1 MDLAHFGLTRRP
13 FRPTPDTDSYYQ
25 APAHEAALDGLR
37 GALAGREGLAL
48 VDGDPG
54 CGKTLVALTF
64 LEGLDRATPRVMVP
78 APRFARPADLL
89 QALLFD
95 LGATYHGLTEQE
107 LRLAVTDHLLG
118 TLAAGGPAVVVIDE
132 AQHLGPDI
140 LEEVRLLGNLETR
153 SEKAAF
159 VVLVAQPGLRER
171 LGRPDLAGF
180 AQRVA
185 VRCRIEPLTPEESAA
200 YLRHQVQAAGGRA
213 DELLTDDAAALLA
226 AKCKGLPRVLNQ
238 AAALAFTLA
247 GSAGEKAVDAE
258 AAIEALARLGLAD
271 EAAEGPAVL
280 PHPARKSK
288 GPRAKFPKRRSA

>member
-13 FRPTPDTDSYYQ
+13 FRPTPDTDSYFP
-25 APAHEAALDGLR
+25 APSHDAALTALR
-37 GALAGREGLAL
+37 SALASREGLAL
-48 VDGDPG
+48 IDGDPG

-95 LGATYHGLTEQE
+95 LGAKYHGLTEQE
-107 LRLAVTDHLLG
+107 LRLAVTEQLLG
-118 TLAAGGPAVVVIDE
+118 ALVAGGPAVVAIDE

-153 SEKAAF
+153 SAKAAF
-159 VVLVAQPGLRER
+159 VVLVAQPTLRER
-171 LGRPDLAGF
+171 LGRPDLAAF

-185 VRCRIEPLTPEESAA
+185 VRCRIDALTAEESGE
-200 YLRHQVQAAGGRA
+200 YLRHQVRSAGGRA
-213 DELLTDDAAALLA
+213 DDLLTDDALSLFA

-247 GSAGEKAVDAE
+247 GSAGERAVDVE
-258 AAIEALARLGLAD
+258 AALEALARLGLAD
-271 EAAEGPAVL
+271 EEPAVI
-280 PHPARKSK
+280 PHPARKTK
-288 GPRAKFPKRRSA
+288 VKLPKRRSA

>member
-13 FRPTPDTDSYYQ
+13 FRSTPDTDAYYP
-25 APAHEAALDGLR
+25 APSHDAAVTALR
-37 GALAGREGLAL
+37 SAFASREGLAL

-54 CGKTLVALTF
+54 SGKTLVALTV

-107 LRLAVTDHLLG
+107 LRLAVTEQL
-118 TLAAGGPAVVVIDE
+118 LAALVTGGPVVVVIDE

-153 SEKAAF
+153 SAKAAF
-159 VVLVAQPGLRER
+159 VVLVAQPSLRER
-171 LGRPDLAGF
+171 LGRPDLAAF
-180 AQRVA
+180 SQRIA
-185 VRCRIEPLTPEESAA
+185 VRCRIDPLTGEESVE
-200 YLRHQVQAAGGRA
+200 YLRHQLRSAGGRA
-213 DELLTDDAAALLA
+213 DDILSDEAAALFA
-226 AKCKGLPRVLNQ
+226 AKCKGVPRVLNQ

-247 GSAGEKAVDAE
+247 GSAGETVVDVE
-258 AAIEALARLGLAD
+258 AALEALTRLGLAD
-271 EAAEGPAVL
+271 EEPAVL
-280 PHPARKSK
+280 PHPARKPK
-288 GPRAKFPKRRSA
+288 GPRTKLPKRRSA

>member
-13 FRPTPDTDSYYQ
+13 FRPTPDTDAYYP
-25 APAHEAALDGLR
+25 APSHEFALAALR

-54 CGKTLVALTF
+54 CGKTLVALKF
-64 LEGLDRATPRVMVP
+64 LEGLDPTTPRVMVP

-95 LGATYHGLTEQE
+95 LGVAYQGLTEQE

-132 AQHLGPDI
+132 AQHLGSDI

-153 SEKAAF
+153 SAKAAF
-159 VVLVAQPGLRER
+159 VVLAAQPGLRER
-171 LGRPDLAGF
+171 LTRPELAPF
-180 AQRVA
+180 AQRIA
-185 VRCRIEPLTPEESAA
+185 VRCHIEPLTTEESAA
-200 YLRHQVQAAGGRA
+200 YLRHQVHGAGGRA
-213 DELLTDDAAALLA
+213 DDLLTEDAVALLA
-226 AKCKGLPRVLNQ
+226 ARCKGLPRLLNQ
-238 AAALAFTLA
+238 TAALAFSLA

-258 AAIEALARLGLAD
+258 AAIESLARLGLAD
-271 EAAEGPAVL
+271 EGPAVL
-280 PHPARKSK
+280 PHPARKAK
-288 GPRAKFPKRRSA
+288 AQRAKLPKRRSA